1 MNERKFKEMKT
12 LDKLDQ
18 FSEEYEKE
26 VQRENAYMVAN
37 SLAIIAESYKIPQEL
52 KNEIFKVVEKAEKIV
67 GKEEFTIGLNFEN

>member
-37 SLAIIAESYKIPQEL
+37 SLAIIAESYKIPSNL
-52 KNEIFKVVEKAEKIV
+52 KNAIFRVVEMAEKIV
-67 GKEEFTIGLNFEN
+67 GKEEFTVGLDFES